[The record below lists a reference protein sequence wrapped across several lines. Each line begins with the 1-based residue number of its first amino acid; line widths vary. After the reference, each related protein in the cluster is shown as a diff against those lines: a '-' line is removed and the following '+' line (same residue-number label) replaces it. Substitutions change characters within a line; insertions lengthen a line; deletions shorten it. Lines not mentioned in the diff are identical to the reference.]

1 MAIIVPS
8 IIHRGNPVGVLYR
21 NPSLGHS
28 ACNQSDRC
36 LYSNNQG
43 ACYCVHN
50 GVFYAALYNRNGV
63 NHYYNSIN
71 PAHGTLVQVI
81 LRHWRFRTGTTT
93 PCLEN
98 LAIGMIAEIR
108 RTQPIPSPSQ
118 LKCTAH
124 PATSGSLIAS
134 TGTPVGVYFNEGPG
148 RDIKNGVFLYW
159 TNGVNRYCRL
169 YSTDKPVKVKYAHW
183 IIVARG
189 NGVAMQLAKRTRT
202 GILGVFKVSTS
213 PNIPTPCS

>member
-1 MAIIVPS
+1 MAKIVPS

-21 NPSLGHS
+21 NPNLGHS

-50 GVFYAALYNRNGV
+50 GVFYAALYRKDGV
-63 NHYYNSIN
+63 YHYRRSIN
-71 PAHGTLVQVI
+71 PTHGTLVQVI
-81 LRHWRFRTGTTT
+81 LRHWRFKAGTTT

-108 RTQPIPSPSQ
+108 RTQPIPSPYQ
-118 LKCTAH
+118 LKCISH

-134 TGTPVGVYFNEGPG
+134 TGTPVGVLFNEGSG

-159 TNGVNRYCRL
+159 TNGVNRYCKL
-169 YSTDKPVKVKYAHW
+169 YSNDKSVSVVYEHW
-183 IIVARG
+183 IIGASG
-189 NGVAMQLAKRTRT
+189 NGVAIRRDIKERT

-213 PNIPTPCS
+213 ENIPTPCS

>member
-1 MAIIVPS
+1 MAIIVPP

-21 NPSLGHS
+21 NPGLGHS
-28 ACNQSDRC
+28 TCNQSDRC

-50 GVFYAALYNRNGV
+50 GVFYAALYRRNGV
-63 NHYYNSIN
+63 YHYYSSIN

-98 LAIGMIAEIR
+98 LAIGMIAEVR
-108 RTQPIPSPSQ
+108 RTQPIPSPSN
-118 LKCTAH
+118 LGCVMH
-124 PATSGSLIAS
+124 PASGSLIAR
-134 TGTPVGVYFNEGPG
+134 TGTPVGVYFNEGAG

-169 YSTDKPVKVKYAHW
+169 YSNDKPVSVRYAHW
-183 IIVARG
+183 IIVASG
-189 NGVAMQLAKRTRT
+189 NGVAMRLTGRTRT
-202 GILGVFKVSTS
+202 GIIRVLRVSTS
-213 PNIPTPCS
+213 QTIPTPCS